1 MSRPTVNIDAT
12 SGAID
17 FIVSEL
23 ERRLEQKGR
32 GAFASRHELLGI
44 VSEEYKEVVDAVHA
58 GDLVLLRMELADLAV
73 ACAFGI
79 ACIDTRSLDW

>member
-1 MSRPTVNIDAT
+1 MSRKQIGVQDT
-12 SGAID
+12 SDAID

-32 GAFASRHELLGI
+32 AGFASRHEILGI
-44 VSEEYKEVVDAVHA
+44 ATEEYKEVTDAVHA
-58 GDLVLLRMELADLAV
+58 GDLVRLRAELADLAV

-79 ACIDTRSLDW
+79 ACIDTHSLDW